1 MSSLLIILC
10 VLSIIGASFGVFYGF
25 GLAGI
30 AAMPR
35 ADIESALAATGFGSE
50 PQLVDQMLL
59 LADMWPWFI
68 AFNAIELV
76 GVIMLLR
83 KAYAGFHV
91 YAASQV
97 GLAGLMVISV
107 GFSGALI
114 SILWNALWV
123 MLYFNVLRKAPL
135 DDGRGD
141 NEPGGSAD

>member
-1 MSSLLIILC
+1 
-10 VLSIIGASFGVFYGF
+10 
-25 GLAGI
+25 
-30 AAMPR
+30 MPR

-107 GFSGALI
+107 GFSGALL

-141 NEPGGSAD
+141 NEPGGSTD